1 MTRSHTK
8 NQKIVLPNRFKS
20 DSVAVPFATQ
30 ETLEC
35 YVTKKCVLLLK
46 SSENGSFARIF
57 SGFVAN
63 SSLLLLTAGLLE
75 SRTPTGSVEA
85 YLSC

>member
-8 NQKIVLPNRFKS
+8 IQKIVLPNRFKS

-46 SSENGSFARIF
+46 SSENGSFARTF
-57 SGFVAN
+57 LGFVAK
-63 SSLLLLTAGLLE
+63 SLLLLTAGLLE

-85 YLSC
+85 NLSC